1 MRVGLFLLISVC
13 LSCNYFQKKTLDS
26 HVILDKELQTFQWD
40 QVDQYPTFETC
51 QEDLNFQQNKSC
63 FESTLTTH
71 VSKVL
76 NSEAVTPMLTQ
87 NDSLKLKF
95 LVSSTGDLSIPTI
108 ESQNFTDDAMSS
120 LVAILTKSLQD
131 LPLLFPAIKR
141 SQQVQSE
148 FQLPIILKVK

>member
-120 LVAILTKSLQD
+120 LFAILTKSLQD

>member
-1 MRVGLFLLISVC
+1 
-13 LSCNYFQKKTLDS
+13 
-26 HVILDKELQTFQWD
+26 
-40 QVDQYPTFETC
+40 
-51 QEDLNFQQNKSC
+51 
-63 FESTLTTH
+63 
-71 VSKVL
+71 
-76 NSEAVTPMLTQ
+76 MLTQ